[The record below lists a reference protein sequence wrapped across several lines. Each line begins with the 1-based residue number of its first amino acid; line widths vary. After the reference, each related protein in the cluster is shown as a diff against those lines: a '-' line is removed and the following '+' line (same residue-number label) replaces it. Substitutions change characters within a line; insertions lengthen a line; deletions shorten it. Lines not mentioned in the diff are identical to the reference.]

1 MLAQNATQPA
11 AFQVPKQAN
20 YNKLRPGDHLNFQ
33 ILEDEGPPVE
43 LIVNTDGLVEVPY
56 LGDIPAAGLTAEAL
70 SALVKVQ
77 LEKNFYNCAT
87 VRISLRDRPDKSSN
101 RGRIFISGQVHRVG
115 MVEIDKS
122 EPNTVGKVILTNGG
136 LSDFA
141 DARKIKIYRTT
152 AAGQVQSLVVDLHEV
167 LEKGRIDLDV
177 PIYDGDLVVVGSK
190 LVNW

>member
-1 MLAQNATQPA
+1 
-11 AFQVPKQAN
+11 
-20 YNKLRPGDHLNFQ
+20 
-33 ILEDEGPPVE
+33 
-43 LIVNTDGLVEVPY
+43 
-56 LGDIPAAGLTAEAL
+56 
-70 SALVKVQ
+70 
-77 LEKNFYNCAT
+77 
-87 VRISLRDRPDKSSN
+87 
-101 RGRIFISGQVHRVG
+101 
-115 MVEIDKS
+115 
-122 EPNTVGKVILTNGG
+122 VGKVILTNGG